1 MIDLLSVLPYWV
13 EVLMNAL
20 QWTAMGGA
28 GSALSGLIVLRVLR
42 LLRLTRLFRVSKH
55 GQTFILMQRTM
66 TQSTSA
72 IVVLCAILFMCL
84 LLFGTFIWMSERG
97 EWLPAGHPVLL
108 DLDVVGRPGFVR
120 NRGLNIDFPA
130 WEESPF
136 RSIVHSWWWVVI
148 TTTTVGFGDDYPVT
162 GAGKGVGTFV
172 AVVGVL
178 VLSMPIGVIGTVFSE
193 EFQKMQTENR
203 ERVKAQ
209 RKERRMVRNVLR
221 NWQRQMAEGGPWTE

>member
-55 GQTFILMQRTM
+55 GQTFVLMQRTM

-97 EWLPAGHPVLL
+97 QWLPAEHPVLL
-108 DLDVVGRPGFVR
+108 DLGVAGRPGFVR
-120 NRGLNIDFPA
+120 NTGLHGEFPQ

-162 GAGKGVGTFV
+162 NMGKAVGSFL
-172 AVVGVL
+172 AVIGVL

-193 EFQKMQTENR
+193 EFQKMQTENK
-203 ERVKAQ
+203 ERIKAQ
-209 RKERRMVRNVLR
+209 RQERRMVRNVVNHLER
-221 NWQRQMAEGGPWTE
+221 H